1 MPGLLP
7 ERFASLKI
15 GMYVAGRE
23 WGERK
28 VERTAK
34 GGVQVRGMEVQ
45 KREGGRAA
53 IRGVVSASPSLPHP
67 ENVCGKRHLIADS
80 AGKSKSW
87 SHLSGRLQTID
98 LCAPLRKLA

>member
-34 GGVQVRGMEVQ
+34 GGVQVRGMGVQ
-45 KREGGRAA
+45 KREGGGAPSGVWCQPPHRRLIQKTFVGSA
-53 IRGVVSASPSLPHP
+53 I
-67 ENVCGKRHLIADS
+67 
-80 AGKSKSW
+80 
-87 SHLSGRLQTID
+87 
-98 LCAPLRKLA
+98 